1 MTRATWLIFILA
13 AASVVGMFLAL
24 YMLFPPP
31 SVLQILNAV
40 PTAFI
45 GRVLALVITQQTLT
59 VASWS
64 GSLLLVASQSATALC
79 SCRRNLVGTK

>member
-1 MTRATWLIFILA
+1 
-13 AASVVGMFLAL
+13 MFLAL

-31 SVLQILNAV
+31 SVLQILNAI

-45 GRVLALVITQQTLT
+45 GGVLVLAITQQTLT

-64 GSLLLVASQSATALC
+64 GSFTWWHRRPQRHFARVAESSSALNNKRYRVKF
-79 SCRRNLVGTK
+79 SV

>member
-1 MTRATWLIFILA
+1 
-13 AASVVGMFLAL
+13 MFLAL

-40 PTAFI
+40 LTAFI
-45 GRVLALVITQQTLT
+45 GRVLALVITQQTRT

-64 GSLLLVASQSATALC
+64 VSLHLMASPPIAARNGIVLVSPEP
-79 SCRRNLVGTK
+79 RRN